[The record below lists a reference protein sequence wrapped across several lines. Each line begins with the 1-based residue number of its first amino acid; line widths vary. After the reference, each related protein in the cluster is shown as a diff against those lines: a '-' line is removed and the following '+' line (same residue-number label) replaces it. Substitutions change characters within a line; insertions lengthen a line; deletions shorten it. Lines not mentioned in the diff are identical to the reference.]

1 MCRKRVGLTGEQAGM
16 KGLLMK
22 RILELQDPLVVCC
35 QIYELFDNQRV
46 WVIFLKKSEKVKI
59 LYSSLLNVNNF

>member
-35 QIYELFDNQRV
+35 QIYELFDNQWV
-46 WVIFLKKSEKVKI
+46 WVIFLKKSEKVQI

>member
-35 QIYELFDNQRV
+35 QIYELFDNQWV
-46 WVIFLKKSEKVKI
+46 WVIFLKKSENVQT

>member
-35 QIYELFDNQRV
+35 QIYELFDNQWV

>member
-35 QIYELFDNQRV
+35 QIYELFDNQWV
-46 WVIFLKKSEKVKI
+46 WVIFLKKSENVQI

>member
-46 WVIFLKKSEKVKI
+46 WVIFLKKSENVQI

>member
-35 QIYELFDNQRV
+35 QMYELFDNQWV

>member
-35 QIYELFDNQRV
+35 QMYELFDNQWV
-46 WVIFLKKSEKVKI
+46 WVIFLKKSENVQI